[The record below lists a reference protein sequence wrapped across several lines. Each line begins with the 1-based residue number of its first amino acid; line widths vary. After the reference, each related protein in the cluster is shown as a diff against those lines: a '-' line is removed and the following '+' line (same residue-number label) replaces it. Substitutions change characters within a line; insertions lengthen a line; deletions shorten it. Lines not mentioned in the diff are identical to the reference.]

1 MDLNR
6 EEYYGSSL
14 QPWDIMDDN
23 PFMNFNIASAYKYIA
38 RIGIKNPEDIKKDS
52 EKIINYLNH
61 FETTYLEKVD
71 TVTNISYTVYDMDD
85 IYQMTR
91 VNDIVYA
98 SAVSMDNKEPL
109 DIRIMRMRCIQLLF
123 VTNYDGPTVLDYTL
137 KYSKLRTR
145 VLELTA
151 MVQDHYGK

>member
-38 RIGIKNPEDIKKDS
+38 RIGIKNPEDINKDS

-61 FETTYLEKVD
+61 FETTYLENVD
-71 TVTNISYTVYDMDD
+71 PVYGMDA

-91 VNDIVYA
+91 VKDIVYA
-98 SAVSMDNKEPL
+98 SAVSMDNDEPL

-123 VTNYDGPTVLDYTL
+123 ITNYDGPILFDYTL

>member
-38 RIGIKNPEDIKKDS
+38 RIGIKNPEDINKDS
-52 EKIINYLNH
+52 DKIINYINH
-61 FETTYLEKVD
+61 FEDTYIKTD
-71 TVTNISYTVYDMDD
+71 GKVYDMHD
-85 IYQMTR
+85 IHIMTQ
-91 VNDIVYA
+91 VKDIVYA
-98 SAVSMDNKEPL
+98 TAVSMDNDEPL
-109 DIRIMRMRCIQLLF
+109 DIRILRMQCIQLLF
-123 VTNYDGPTVLDYTL
+123 TGEFDKPTARDYNL
-137 KYSKLRTR
+137 SYYKLRSR

>member
-6 EEYYGSSL
+6 EEYYGNSL
-14 QPWDIMDDN
+14 QPWDVMDDN

-38 RIGIKNPEDIKKDS
+38 RIGIKNPEDINKDS
-52 EKIINYLNH
+52 EKIINYINH
-61 FETTYLEKVD
+61 FETTYLETAD
-71 TVTNISYTVYDMDD
+71 PVYSMDS

-98 SAVSMDNKEPL
+98 SAVSIDNKEPL

-123 VTNYDGPTVLDYTL
+123 VTNYDGLTLLDYTL